1 MSALTTSMALPG
13 GHQVMFTLST
23 DGYNTT
29 LGIQSAGSGSTSSVS
44 TGAWTA
50 QPIVVS
56 DGHSRAAIL
65 IEGASGCAV
74 FAASM
79 GGGGTQVASVGMD
92 RAAFDQQYGA
102 HAGFAALPWAQPLQ
116 QQQPVLAALPAAPAA
131 WHDAAAVARLCEMGF
146 EAAAVN
152 QALVQA
158 AGDESAAAEILLG
171 VR

>member
-29 LGIQSAGSGSTSSVS
+29 LGIQSTGCSSTSGIS

-50 QPIVVS
+50 RPTVVS

-102 HAGFAALPWAQPLQ
+102 RAGFAALPWAQP
-116 QQQPVLAALPAAPAA
+116 VLAAQPAAPAA

-152 QALVQA
+152 QALVRA
-158 AGDESAAAEILLG
+158 AGDESAAVEILLG